1 MKLEKIITMASAPVR
16 LRLLAMVR
24 SLRAVGCE
32 LPVWVIPYGGEAGDF
47 TLPEGCEWWHVPE
60 VTEWVTRLG
69 AHPMTRKYSCFLTG
83 GYQYADSDIIF
94 LRNPEAVLLPHAGFV
109 ASCGH
114 WRDPTHTTIPSS
126 EAIFRRRSTN
136 WQREVFN
143 AGQFACDRPLF
154 ADFAAL
160 HDAAHAPEHRE
171 TCLYPI
177 GDQPG
182 VNLLRLVSGVE
193 LCNLTLPP
201 LGMESTWAG
210 DYADAGF
217 ERFWHDEVRRPYLI
231 HWAGVPMQ
239 SARPIHDL
247 FYSYLTPAELDEWHA
262 DLNARASVRQG
273 LRPRLRNAKNR
284 ALRAWDALS
293 DG

>member
-1 MKLEKIITMASAPVR
+1 MLAFKVKRQDGGWVIKVGR
-16 LRLLAMVR
+16 QLLAGPIDDLDAALAGAIDIAREEWAKSPIGAKVI
-24 SLRAVGCE
+24 LRKDGVE
-32 LPVWVIPYGGEAGDF
+32 
-47 TLPEGCEWWHVPE
+47 
-60 VTEWVTRLG
+60 
-69 AHPMTRKYSCFLTG
+69 
-83 GYQYADSDIIF
+83 
-94 LRNPEAVLLPHAGFV
+94 
-109 ASCGH
+109 
-114 WRDPTHTTIPSS
+114 
-126 EAIFRRRSTN
+126 
-136 WQREVFN
+136 REVFN
-143 AGQFACDRPLF
+143 AGQFACDRPRF

-201 LGMESTWAG
+201 LSMESTWAG
-210 DYADAGF
+210 DYADASF
-217 ERFWHDEVRRPYLI
+217 ERFWHDEPRRPYLI
-231 HWAGVPMQ
+231 HWAGVPMH

-247 FYSYLTPAELDEWHA
+247 FYSYLTPVELDEWHA

-273 LRPRLRNAKNR
+273 LRPRLRNVKNR